1 MLLSEQARRSADMNK
16 EWNDKYD
23 QRDLQR
29 LRGLRLMDD
38 DFMSKCFENNIEC
51 TELVLHIVLGRDD
64 LKVEKVETQHLI
76 KNLQGRSIILDIYA
90 TDHTGKR
97 YNIEIQR
104 ADRGAGAKRARYHS
118 SLIDANI
125 TEPGDRLENLSE
137 TYVIFITERDVM
149 GDALPIYHINRMVEE
164 TGKKFQDEAHIIYV
178 NGAYRDESPLG
189 ILMHDFS
196 CTDPN
201 DITYEVLAER
211 VRYFK
216 EDEEGV
222 AAMCKA
228 MEDMRNEAALEARLD
243 ERKDVACRLLKKGG
257 MSFEDISE
265 ISQLSIEEVRILAD
279 KRGA

>member
-1 MLLSEQARRSADMNK
+1 MDK
-16 EWNDKYD
+16 EWNEKFD
-23 QRDLQR
+23 QQDLQR

-51 TELVLHIVLGRDD
+51 TELVLYIVLGRDD

-90 TDHTGKR
+90 TDHMGKK

-118 SLIDANI
+118 SLIDANV
-125 TEPGDRLENLSE
+125 TEPGDKLENLAE

-149 GDALPIYHINRMVEE
+149 GDGLPIYHINRVVEE
-164 TGKKFQDEAHIIYV
+164 TGKKFRDEAHIIYV
-178 NGAYRDESPLG
+178 NGACRDQSPLG

-196 CTDPN
+196 CTDRD

-243 ERKDVACRLLKKGG
+243 ERKDVACRLLKMGG
-257 MSFEDISE
+257 MALDKIAE
-265 ISQLSIEEVRILAD
+265 ISKLSIEEVRMLASQ
-279 KRGA
+279 KNA

>member
-1 MLLSEQARRSADMNK
+1 MDK
-16 EWNDKYD
+16 EWNEKYN
-23 QRDLQR
+23 QQDLQR

-90 TDHTGKR
+90 TDHVGKQ

-118 SLIDANI
+118 SLIDANV
-125 TEPGDRLENLSE
+125 TEPGDKLENLAE

-149 GDALPIYHINRMVEE
+149 GEGLPIYHINRVVEE

-178 NGAYRDESPLG
+178 NGAYRDKSPLG

-196 CTDPN
+196 CTDPD

-243 ERKDVACRLLKKGG
+243 ERKDVACRLLKMGG
-257 MSFEDISE
+257 MALDKIAE
-265 ISQLSIEEVRILAD
+265 ISKLSIEEVRALASQ
-279 KRGA
+279 KNA